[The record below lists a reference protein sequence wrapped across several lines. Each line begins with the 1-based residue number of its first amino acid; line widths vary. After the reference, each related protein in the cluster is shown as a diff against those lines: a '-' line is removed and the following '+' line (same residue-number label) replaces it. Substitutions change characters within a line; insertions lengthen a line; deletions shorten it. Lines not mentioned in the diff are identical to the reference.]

1 MKYLNRL
8 TNVIIGPISNEPVFW
23 SVIAF
28 ALSFSHILGMLPE
41 SMAEVSVYDV
51 RNILII
57 FSGSAFI
64 SWCLSAIVWRFG
76 LKNIKCLL
84 YIIAFLLMATDL
96 FLLFNFGTILSSWI
110 LLLVKETNPTESSE
124 FLSRS
129 IFTGA
134 TLKCLVLTVGL
145 GVTTYCMERKPKVVR
160 FKRDWQRAVYAL
172 IALPLLTLGAYL
184 GFWSV
189 RLAGLNSQ
197 FDIEEW
203 RAHHGSYA
211 LENTVTNLLYS
222 VKYLNVSGH
231 DNATAI
237 RTCVDAARQPAS
249 STEQDSLNV
258 ILVIGESYNKY
269 HSPLYGYYLNTTPV
283 LCSQQQSGNLFVFK
297 DAVATYNMTT
307 FAMKNML
314 STNRISDN
322 EAWHERPY
330 FPVIFKKAGFNV
342 SMWDNQRPSGADVSC
357 FDYALGSYLYAE
369 DIMPIAY
376 NEHNTDTY
384 DYDDDMLSAF
394 MKESRSY
401 ENRRSTSKHSLY
413 IFHLMGQH
421 SDAAKRF
428 PSSDDLKVFK
438 ASDIRRADL
447 SDSQKQ
453 IIADYDNATCY
464 NDYVIGRIINM
475 FKDSPSVIVYLS
487 DHGEEVYD
495 YRHFVG
501 RTHERNKKKE
511 AIKYQYDIP
520 MMIWCSDKYI
530 QNNPQHMERIRQAVG
545 KPMSSDILPHTL
557 FHLASIKTPF
567 YKPENDVLSKE
578 YVVGKRIL
586 QGYIVEEA
594 SSLRSRQ

>member
-8 TNVIIGPISNEPVFW
+8 TNVIISPISNEPVFW

-28 ALSFSHILGMLPE
+28 ALSFSHILCLLPE
-41 SMAEVSVYDV
+41 SMTEVSVYDV

-64 SWCLSAIVWRFG
+64 SWCLSAVVWRFG
-76 LKNIKCLL
+76 LKKTKCLL
-84 YIIAFLLMATDL
+84 YVIAFLLMGTDL

-110 LLLVKETNPTESSE
+110 LLLVKETNATESSE

-129 IFTGA
+129 LFTGG
-134 TLKCLVLTVGL
+134 TLKCLVIIVVL
-145 GVTTYCMERKPKVVR
+145 GVMTYCMERKSKGLQL
-160 FKRDWQRAVYAL
+160 KRDWLNVVCAL
-172 IALPLLTLGAYL
+172 VALPVLTLGGYL

-189 RLAGLNSQ
+189 RLAWLSSQ

-211 LENTVTNLLYS
+211 LENTFTNLFYS

-231 DNATAI
+231 DNAMAI
-237 RTCVDAARQPAS
+237 RTCVNAARQPAS

-283 LCSQQQSGNLFVFK
+283 LCSQHQSGNLFVFK
-297 DAVATYNMTT
+297 DVVATYNMTT
-307 FAMKNML
+307 FSMKNML

-376 NEHNTDTY
+376 NEHNTGTY

-394 MKESRSY
+394 TKQSRSY
-401 ENRRSTSKHSLY
+401 QSHRSASKHSLY

-421 SDAAKRF
+421 SDAANRF
-428 PSSDDLKVFK
+428 PETDDLKVFK

-453 IIADYDNATCY
+453 IVADYDNATRY

-475 FKDSPSVIVYLS
+475 FKHSPSVIVYLS

-495 YRHFVG
+495 YRNFVG
-501 RTHERNKKKE
+501 RTHERNKKRE

-520 MMIWCSDKYI
+520 MMIWCSGKYI
-530 QNNPQHMERIRQAVG
+530 QNHPQLTERIREALG
-545 KPMSSDILPHTL
+545 KPMSSDLLPHLL
-557 FHLASIKTPF
+557 FRLASIKTPF
-567 YKPENDVLSKE
+567 YKPENDVLDKE

-594 SSLRSRQ
+594 YSLRSRQ